1 LPLIL
6 GAAALIVILAVGL
19 VVMRRRGPRVEEE

>member
-1 LPLIL
+1 VL
-6 GAAALIVILAVGL
+6 GIVALVVIIAVGL